1 MMLKPDRYAR
11 AQRRVQRAV
20 TLFFSIATLFLS
32 IAVVVIAW
40 QQWRVAESKLRLDL
54 FDRRYKVYDA
64 TRKFLSVIIR
74 EARFTNS
81 DLFEF
86 NAGTSDAQFLF
97 KPDVAEYLAEIRR
110 QALHLRTTR
119 ELLKKP
125 RITDD
130 ELARLAQAENDDLSW
145 LGDQIIAMTKV
156 FAPYLGF
163 ANVRSRFVP
172 FVK

>member
-1 MMLKPDRYAR
+1 M
-11 AQRRVQRAV
+11 
-20 TLFFSIATLFLS
+20 
-32 IAVVVIAW
+32 
-40 QQWRVAESKLRLDL
+40 
-54 FDRRYKVYDA
+54 
-64 TRKFLSVIIR
+64 IIR
-74 EARFTNS
+74 EATFTNP

-97 KPDVAEYLAEIRR
+97 KPDVAEYLAEIRS

-130 ELARLAQAENDDLSW
+130 ELARLAQAENKDLKW
-145 LGDQIIAMTKV
+145 LGDQITAMTKV

-163 ANVRSRFVP
+163 ANVRSRVMP

>member
-1 MMLKPDRYAR
+1 MS
-11 AQRRVQRAV
+11 
-20 TLFFSIATLFLS
+20 LFFSIATLFLS
-32 IAVVVIAW
+32 VAVLVIATL
-40 QQWRVAESKLRLDL
+40 QWRVADNKLRLDL
-54 FDRRYKVYDA
+54 FDRRYKVYDT

-74 EARFTNS
+74 EATFTNP

-97 KPDVAEYLAEIRR
+97 KPDVAEYLAEIRS

-130 ELARLAQAENDDLSW
+130 ELARLAQAENKDLKW
-145 LGDQIIAMTKV
+145 LGDQITAMTKV

-163 ANVRSRFVP
+163 ANVRSRVMP